1 MLSKVAKMKSPLTT
15 HAASSPRIGGSA
27 RRQATAIVAMP
38 TARPGIPARIAQ
50 SSGTL

>member
-1 MLSKVAKMKSPLTT
+1 MVSKVAKMKSPLTT

-27 RRQATAIVAMP
+27 KRQATASVAIP
-38 TARPGIPARIAQ
+38 TARPGSPVRIVQ